1 MIDIHS
7 HILYGVDDGSESQ
20 AMSLEMLRMSVA
32 SGVTDIIATPHVNR
46 KGLVPIWSDLQAR
59 VEELRR
65 AAAAA
70 DIHIAI
76 HLGAEV
82 ELNGATMDL
91 LKECKDDRAYC
102 LGGSHYVLIE
112 LTDRTRP
119 NIAENMLSTLQ
130 LRGYWPVLAHIERFP
145 QLLEEPDRLLGWIE
159 KGILCQ
165 CNTGSFTGY
174 FGPKVKER
182 VRTLYQNGVIHL
194 LGSDGHRTAFRT
206 TDIREAHEE
215 LERLARKEKRDD
227 LWQTA
232 TANAALILKDRVCYP
247 DVPDHWHVKKR
258 GFFSRLF
265 GH

>member
-7 HILYGVDDGSESQ
+7 HILYGIDDGSESLE
-20 AMSLEMLRMSVA
+20 MSLEMLRLSEA

-46 KGLVPIWSDLQAR
+46 KGLVPDWTDLQAKAA
-59 VEELRR
+59 ELQR
-65 AAAAA
+65 AADEAG
-70 DIHIAI
+70 IQITI

-112 LTDRTRP
+112 LTDQTRP
-119 NIAENMLSTLQ
+119 NIAENMLYTLQ

-232 TANAALILKDRVCYP
+232 TANTEFILKGRVLYP
-247 DVPDHWHVKKR
+247 EVPERWHKKKK

-265 GH
+265 G

>member
-7 HILYGVDDGSESQ
+7 HILYGVDDGSESRE
-20 AMSLEMLRMSVA
+20 MSLEMLRMSEA
-32 SGVTDIIATPHVNR
+32 SGVTDIFATPHVNR
-46 KGLVPIWSDLQAR
+46 KGLVPDWTDLQAKAA
-59 VEELRR
+59 ELQR
-65 AAAAA
+65 AADEAG
-70 DIHIAI
+70 IQITI

-119 NIAENMLSTLQ
+119 NIAENMLYTLQ

-232 TANAALILKDRVCYP
+232 TASAEFILKGRVLYP
-247 DVPDHWHVKKR
+247 EVPERWHKKKK

-265 GH
+265 G